1 MGRGL
6 RIGSLGGGLWGRL
19 GGLLAVVGGFV
30 VVLRLVVV
38 VLLKAFL
45 ARFVSEGEI
54 GRRRLERVR
63 LKKRLRSY
71 RHKIMKNDSF

>member
-1 MGRGL
+1 M
-6 RIGSLGGGLWGRL
+6 
-19 GGLLAVVGGFV
+19 VGGFV